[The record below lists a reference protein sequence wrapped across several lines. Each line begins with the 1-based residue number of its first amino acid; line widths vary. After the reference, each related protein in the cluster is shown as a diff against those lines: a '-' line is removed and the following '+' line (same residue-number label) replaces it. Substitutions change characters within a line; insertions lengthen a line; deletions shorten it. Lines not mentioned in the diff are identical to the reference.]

1 MSTSQ
6 HSFIGRQPIVNS
18 QQEIIGYE
26 FFFKN
31 EATDSHTP
39 FEEDIQTC
47 AKILSTT
54 IDEMHESWLLGQ
66 QLAFISVDNVM
77 LNSEFLELMPAEKT
91 VLEIVHT
98 VEVTPEAVARCIALK
113 QSKFKL
119 ALDNPQQYP
128 QLEALIPYADYVK
141 LDMRDMDPT
150 QAKLLLQK
158 YQTSAC
164 KAIAEKVEKNAQ
176 FNSLLEAGYQQ
187 FQGYFYAKP
196 ENFTSKVINPSFDGV
211 LHLLNLVSQEA
222 DNKTIE
228 NGFKRDTT
236 LSYKLLRYINSVG
249 FGLSCE
255 VQSIGHALT
264 ILGRNQLYRWLTL
277 LMVTAGNNSS
287 SPALMKTSITRGRL
301 TELLGE
307 PFFDK
312 RDRDNLF
319 VVGVFSLLDVMLKVP
334 MDQALEKLQL
344 PEPIVEALTK
354 REGIFGPF
362 LKLTEACEDANNAE
376 ILQLAALLHLNQE
389 KVNQCHMEALAWTE
403 ALGI

>member
-6 HSFIGRQPIVNS
+6 HSIIGRQPIVNS

-26 FFFKN
+26 FFFRN
-31 EATDSHTP
+31 DQNGTNAP

-54 IDEMHESWLLGQ
+54 MDEMHENWLLGQ
-66 QLAFISVDNVM
+66 QLAFINVDRLMLSSV
-77 LNSEFLELMPAEKT
+77 FLELMPAEKT
-91 VLEIVHT
+91 VLEVVNS
-98 VEVTPEAVARCIALK
+98 VEVTAEIIERCRELK
-113 QSKFKL
+113 TNKFKI
-119 ALDNPQQYP
+119 ALDNPQHHA
-128 QLEALIPYADYVK
+128 QLEALIPYADYIK
-141 LDMRDMDPT
+141 LDMRDVDIALAT
-150 QAKLLLQK
+150 QWLKK
-158 YQTSAC
+158 YQATGC
-164 KAIAEKVEKNAQ
+164 QLIAEKVEQNAQ
-176 FNSLLEAGYQQ
+176 FTALLEAGYQQ
-187 FQGYFYAKP
+187 FQGYFYARP
-196 ENFTSKVINPSFDGV
+196 ENLNSKVINPSFDGV
-211 LHLLNLVSQEA
+211 LHLLNLVSQDAE
-222 DNKTIE
+222 NKTIE

-307 PFFDK
+307 PFFEK

-319 VVGVFSLLDVMLKVP
+319 VVGVFSLLDIMLKVP
-334 MDQALEKLQL
+334 MENVLEKLQL
-344 PEPIVEALTK
+344 PEAIVDALVR

-362 LKLTEACEDANNAE
+362 LKLTEACEDANNEE
-376 ILQLAALLHLNQE
+376 ILQLAAMLQLNPD
-389 KVNQCHMEALAWTE
+389 KVNQCHMDALAWTE